1 LISLSA
7 RVAARRKYQ
16 KTIALMEATDAA
28 YNILVAIRSIIAATD
43 AKAKIR
49 PHLFGLSGK
58 SKTGKTI

>member
-1 LISLSA
+1 
-7 RVAARRKYQ
+7 
-16 KTIALMEATDAA
+16 MEAMDAA

-58 SKTGKTI
+58 SKTGKNDLNVKTLYYQTHANRRRHL